1 VTLNIKIN
9 IYDVSTEMITDA
21 DRSFDAIES
30 LLTRAVHATLQ
41 SYLALPEKDRLAA
54 YHYGTDEF
62 ESADDE
68 EDD

>member
-1 VTLNIKIN
+1 MTLNIKIN

-21 DRSFDAIES
+21 NLTFDAIET

-54 YHYGTDEF
+54 YHYGD
-62 ESADDE
+62 DDGDE
-68 EDD
+68 EDDD

>member
-1 VTLNIKIN
+1 MTLNIRIS
-9 IYDVSTEMITDA
+9 IFDVSTEMVTDA
-21 DRSFDAIES
+21 NLTFDAIET

-54 YHYGTDEF
+54 YHYGTDDDG
-62 ESADDE
+62 DDE

>member
-9 IYDVSTEMITDA
+9 IYEVSTEMVTDA
-21 DRSFDAIES
+21 NLTFDAIET

-54 YHYGTDEF
+54 YHYGSDD
-62 ESADDE
+62 ADIDDE

>member
-1 VTLNIKIN
+1 MTLNIKIN

-21 DRSFDAIES
+21 NLTFDAIET

-54 YHYGTDEF
+54 YHYGNEDRDDED
-62 ESADDE
+62 EE